1 MSFLKKL
8 SKTGLFLFLLLVL
21 FFSPL
26 PVYAEVFDKV
36 VAKVNSEIITLSS
49 TEERAEILRQKYATS
64 PVSVSGQELL
74 KEALNMIVEEKLQ
87 IQAGKKYGFVVDE
100 ESVDA
105 AVNDI
110 KSKNSLSDE
119 QLEAMLSREG
129 RSLSSYKDHIR
140 DQIMVSKIAR
150 FELGNR
156 VKVSDKS
163 IIQYYNENQKEFW
176 KDGKIRTRHILFIAE
191 RGASDKIRNVKL
203 QLAKKVL
210 QELEDG
216 KDFATLAMEYS
227 EDISASS
234 GGDVGFVGRGK
245 MVREF
250 EDAVFKLKPG
260 QISEIVETE
269 YGYHIIKVEEVLPG
283 KTLTLKETKDRIFQI
298 LSSQKQKQ
306 VYEDWIAE
314 LKKSAFIEVTL
325 FDDTAK
331 NRSLISSNLEEGEGK
346 TTLGGNIKS
355 RSKND
360 SSKQSLQKKWVEMYK
375 SVEKSKKQST
385 TDMDSE
391 PESME
396 QQLNHIKQLRRQNK
410 ISESEYQKRKEKIL
424 DNL

>member
-1 MSFLKKL
+1 MSFLRKL